1 MKEMAV
7 GVLKT
12 EGVTSYVVAAGCA
25 AAFRTAEIRKQRSL
39 QGLFFSRRV
48 S

>member
-1 MKEMAV
+1 MAV

-25 AAFRTAEIRKQRSL
+25 AAFVTGETRKQGVRKVCSSTE
-39 QGLFFSRRV
+39 G
-48 S
+48 